1 MNIDII
7 ERDGTVSVTDRRKTV
22 IFERDTVNGV
32 DPMEAAR
39 LYAEYIALLDTCP
52 RAKKNAQEAT
62 KASEAVS
69 EYSREAVSEY
79 SREAKTSMK
88 PKKITIRI
96 LEGEKVV

>member
-52 RAKKNAQEAT
+52 RAKRNAQET
-62 KASEAVS
+62 MKAS
-69 EYSREAVSEY
+69 EAVSEY

-96 LEGEKVV
+96 LEGEKVI